1 MSYFT
6 ESTISESLQ
15 EFLGDESLTRQ
26 VVQRKCSDD
35 SILDFYLESN
45 LQDDNTKKIVRFNV
59 ITDENQREVSKEWWR
74 NIEDTEGKKSTLR
87 YQRVEYRQRRRGPE
101 VIERITRL
109 RACRFGAAAR
119 VSPEENA
126 TCTMRVE
133 KPVFI
138 EPPETDSVLSHYTPP
153 SLEKVHRHLSTTI
166 DGVAQDSVISPI
178 PDRYSSASHSPSKS
192 SPAKS
197 TGLRRHTSSEENYI
211 PPWKRQQNLSQN
223 QSDSNNTTD
232 TKTTNYIPRHR
243 RQQATTDNGKPS
255 KSTDT
260 LRVHNLAGDMDRDE
274 LLTLFRPYGRVRK
287 VHIITNQTT
296 GESQYA
302 FVHYD
307 FQEEA
312 QRALDTLHQCP
323 IPGRG
328 VVLSLEWANQRTR

>member
-6 ESTISESLQ
+6 ESTISKSLQ

-126 TCTMRVE
+126 TCTM
-133 KPVFI
+133 
-138 EPPETDSVLSHYTPP
+138 
-153 SLEKVHRHLSTTI
+153 
-166 DGVAQDSVISPI
+166 
-178 PDRYSSASHSPSKS
+178 
-192 SPAKS
+192 
-197 TGLRRHTSSEENYI
+197 
-211 PPWKRQQNLSQN
+211 
-223 QSDSNNTTD
+223 
-232 TKTTNYIPRHR
+232 
-243 RQQATTDNGKPS
+243 
-255 KSTDT
+255 
-260 LRVHNLAGDMDRDE
+260 
-274 LLTLFRPYGRVRK
+274 
-287 VHIITNQTT
+287 
-296 GESQYA
+296 
-302 FVHYD
+302 
-307 FQEEA
+307 
-312 QRALDTLHQCP
+312 
-323 IPGRG
+323 
-328 VVLSLEWANQRTR
+328 

>member
-26 VVQRKCSDD
+26 VVQRKCESDD
-35 SILDFYLESN
+35 SILDFYLESD

-87 YQRVEYRQRRRGPE
+87 HQRVEYRQRRRGPE

-126 TCTMRVE
+126 TYYASRKTGLYRTSRYR
-133 KPVFI
+133 F
-138 EPPETDSVLSHYTPP
+138 
-153 SLEKVHRHLSTTI
+153 RLSTLHPALTRK
-166 DGVAQDSVISPI
+166 SISPPVNYHRWCRSRFSNQPL

-211 PPWKRQQNLSQN
+211 PPWKRQQNLTQN
-223 QSDSNNTTD
+223 QSDSNNTA
-232 TKTTNYIPRHR
+232 TNYIPRHR
-243 RQQATTDNGKPS
+243 RQQATTDNGKPR

-312 QRALDTLHQCP
+312 QRALDTLHQRP

-328 VVLSLEWANQRTR
+328 VVFSLEWANQRTR